1 MRIRSIKYFLVFTF
15 IMIAG
20 TVSAQNTDQNTY
32 RDSGRVARDSVYQQ
46 NRTEQKQFLDEKK
59 VQDTTG
65 MQHRQGSTG
74 TPIPPSTPSR
84 TGQQPGTPTPPPHK
98 QDSVRYQNQGATQVK
113 PADKR
118 TETQQRI
125 NTSDKKTMYLVPDST
140 INKDS
145 LKKELKKIP

>member
-1 MRIRSIKYFLVFTF
+1 VLSFTV
-15 IMIAG
+15 IISS
-20 TVSAQNTDQNTY
+20 VSAQNTDQNTY
-32 RDSGRVARDSVYQQ
+32 RDSGRVMRDSVYQQ
-46 NRTEQKQFLDEKK
+46 NRTEQKQFLEEKK

-65 MQHRQGSTG
+65 IQHRQGSTA

-84 TGQQPGTPTPPPHK
+84 TGQQPGTTTPPPHK
-98 QDSVRYQNQGATQVK
+98 QDSVRYQHQGATEVK
-113 PADKR
+113 PVDKR

-145 LKKELKKIP
+145 LKKELKKDTLKYKQ